1 MSFLEKLFGKRDKS
15 AAPPPTSEGPQSLPP
30 APQEQPG
37 EKRLS
42 LQVLFGPLADSAL
55 DPAKFVGILQG
66 LHSTM
71 AAARFDHEKDGTA
84 GTLSW
89 GPHKIETHIRSRQLP
104 KEYIHRCIDTAY
116 YKPEQKEAARQHRA
130 YVLLYHQGGEVSRWD
145 QYAALGAAA
154 AALSRQGAVAITN
167 AFAPSS
173 IPANQMDQIFK
184 VPDAWL
190 MLQNMPPAML
200 YMGFMKYRIPR
211 NEKVWMRTHGGHLLG
226 VPDLAR
232 MVENDK
238 GNQTFNLLNA
248 VLMQIHKSGE
258 KPIDGGTMQLGPHIL
273 VRFTRP
279 GPRDFALECPGEM
292 FVVEPEEVGTPPT
305 TTSVEVPK

>member
-15 AAPPPTSEGPQSLPP
+15 AAPAPTAEGPQTLPP
-30 APQEQPG
+30 VPQDPA

-55 DPAKFVGILQG
+55 DADKFVGVLQG
-66 LHSTM
+66 LHSSM
-71 AAARFDHEKDGTA
+71 AGARFDHEKDGTK
-84 GTLSW
+84 GILSW
-89 GPHKIETHIRSRQLP
+89 GPHKLEVLIRNRPLP
-104 KEYIHRCIDTAY
+104 KEFIQRCIDTAF
-116 YKPEQKEAARQHRA
+116 YKPEQKESARRHRT

-154 AALSRQGAVAITN
+154 AALSRQGAVAVTN

-173 IPANQMDQIFK
+173 IPASQLDQLFK
-184 VPDAWL
+184 SPDAWT

-200 YMGFMKYRIPR
+200 YMGFMKYKVPR
-211 NEKVWMRTHGGHLLG
+211 SEKVWMRTHGGHLLG

-232 MVENDK
+232 LVENDK

-248 VLMQIHKSGE
+248 VLLNSHHTAQKITA
-258 KPIDGGTMQLGPHIL
+258 GGTMQLGPHVL
-273 VRFTRP
+273 VRFAPP
-279 GPRDFALECPGEM
+279 GPRDFALEAPGEM
-292 FVVEPEEVGTPPT
+292 FVVEAEETAAQPAT
-305 TTSVEVPK
+305 ASV